1 MTTLFQET
9 TMPQISVDHTAFSA
23 RFSSRPSAAT
33 LLPGL
38 ALLMV
43 LSVSPAIAAE
53 PASHG
58 EAMMNHSSMSDH
70 AGMHGQASTGASGQG
85 LINSVDQSQGLVNI
99 THEPMPALNW
109 PEMTMDLPVVEGVDL
124 ESIRAGDAVRF
135 RVELG
140 ADQVYRITA
149 IEAMP

>member
-1 MTTLFQET
+1 MTTLIQET
-9 TMPQISVDHTAFSA
+9 TMSKIAIDHPACSAPFVSWPSVGTI
-23 RFSSRPSAAT
+23 
-33 LLPGL
+33 LPGSV
-38 ALLMV
+38 LLMA
-43 LSVSPAIAAE
+43 LSVSPTFAAD

-58 EAMMNHSSMSDH
+58 EGMMSHGMAADH
-70 AGMHGQASTGASGQG
+70 AGMHGQASTAASGQG
-85 LINSVDQSQGLVNI
+85 LINSVDPAQGVVNI

-109 PEMTMDLPVVEGVDL
+109 PEMTMDLAVAEDVDL
-124 ESIRAGDAVRF
+124 QAIQAGDAVRF

>member
-1 MTTLFQET
+1 
-9 TMPQISVDHTAFSA
+9 MPQIPAVHTAFSA
-23 RFSSRPSAAT
+23 RFAARPSAVAI
-33 LLPGL
+33 LPGSV
-38 ALLMV
+38 LLMA
-43 LSVSPAIAAE
+43 LSVSPAIAAD

-58 EAMMNHSSMSDH
+58 EAMMNHSMTGNH
-70 AGMHGQASTGASGQG
+70 AGMHGQASTAASGQG
-85 LINSVDQSQGLVNI
+85 LINSVDRAQGLVNI

-124 ESIRAGDAVRF
+124 EAIQAGDAVRF

-149 IEAMP
+149 IETMP